1 MVSRHRAY
9 DAVDGVDAYAIDAS
23 TPSTRRRHD
32 AFAFDALTPSSRHNC
47 GDSSRRWKGTVE
59 LDFYTVMDYLHDLSC
74 HLFASSK

>member
-1 MVSRHRAY
+1 MVSRHRAN

-23 TPSTRRRHD
+23 TRRRHH
-32 AFAFDALTPSSRHNC
+32 AFALDALTPSSRHNC